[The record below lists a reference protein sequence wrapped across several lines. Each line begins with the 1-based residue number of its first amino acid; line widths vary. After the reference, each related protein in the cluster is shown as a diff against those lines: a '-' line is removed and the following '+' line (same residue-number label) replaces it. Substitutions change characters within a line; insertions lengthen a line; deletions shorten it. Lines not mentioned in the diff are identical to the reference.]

1 MGDALMVRYKAHRA
15 QLALPGIAP
24 EPDDLPDS
32 VVGPRTIGRFTG
44 DPRGWVPAGQEERF
58 ERLSKATSTVGN
70 PDLRESAARIGAA
83 LVCRLKEGTE
93 ANDMSHVQH
102 VIRFIAGYVEPPL
115 PIDVQSVFR
124 RSVVDGYINHLIA
137 TGRERGARQNQ
148 YLYYAVGRLVHPREY
163 PLSRAASK
171 KPKRRTAAPASDT
184 LIADWYRTA
193 ASLSGEQQRRA
204 YVSLDLA
211 LGAGV
216 RQGELSR
223 VRGTS
228 ISSTTYFGREHAV
241 VTLPNRAG
249 GVRHVPVV
257 DVARSERIL
266 QRAKE
271 VGDASMMTP
280 GIGPTDRNFGNRL
293 NEYLRRHGHTSID
306 LLAARERWIHD
317 LAKTVPACLMVQLAD
332 VSTFASIKDHR
343 PSFPIY
349 GIRAT
354 LVALDG
360 RGVPA

>member
-1 MGDALMVRYKAHRA
+1 MFISTY
-15 QLALPGIAP
+15 PGTTVKRCARC
-24 EPDDLPDS
+24 
-32 VVGPRTIGRFTG
+32 V
-44 DPRGWVPAGQEERF
+44 GWVMPDGSLQGAPRAAGAARYCTRAGRPARFGSRTAHHRSIHRRPAGMGARRTGGEVRAAVEGD
-58 ERLSKATSTVGN
+58 EHGGEPGSPGVGSE
-70 PDLRESAARIGAA
+70 DWRC

-257 DVARSERIL
+257 DVARRNESCSVPKRWVT
-266 QRAKE
+266 RA
-271 VGDASMMTP
+271 
-280 GIGPTDRNFGNRL
+280 
-293 NEYLRRHGHTSID
+293 
-306 LLAARERWIHD
+306 
-317 LAKTVPACLMVQLAD
+317 
-332 VSTFASIKDHR
+332 
-343 PSFPIY
+343 
-349 GIRAT
+349 
-354 LVALDG
+354 
-360 RGVPA
+360 